1 MTLTALAALAS
12 LAAGA
17 RTIFNT
23 TEANMAAELAQLCSD
38 ASGLQ
43 AWLSQA
49 MSLQVQSTLPPC
61 TVATVQP

>member
-1 MTLTALAALAS
+1 MSS

-23 TEANMAAELAQLCSD
+23 TEANVAAELAQLCSD

-49 MSLQVQSTLPPC
+49 MSLQVWTTSPLLHSGNC
-61 TVATVQP
+61 SFM